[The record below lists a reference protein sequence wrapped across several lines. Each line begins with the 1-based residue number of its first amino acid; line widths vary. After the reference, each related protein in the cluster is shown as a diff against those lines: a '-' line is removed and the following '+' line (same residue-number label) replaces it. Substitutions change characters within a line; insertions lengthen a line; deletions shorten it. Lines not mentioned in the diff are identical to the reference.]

1 MIVVLHTV
9 NLEPINVVD
18 LTIDAYTHLIKQGS
32 LHLRVDG
39 SDRHIIKVFRKEVLF
54 ADGDIMYIFICDDEE
69 LVLSLDPAFLP
80 GQIAAVN
87 LLKERV
93 K

>member
-9 NLEPINVVD
+9 NLEPITVVD
-18 LTIDAYTHLIKQGS
+18 LTIDAYTHLIKHGY
-32 LHLRVDG
+32 LHLRVNG
-39 SDRHIIKVFRKEVLF
+39 SERHIVKVFRKEVLF
-54 ADGDIMYIFICDDEE
+54 ADEDIVYMFICDNEE

-80 GQIAAVN
+80 GQIATIN
-87 LLKERV
+87 SLKGMV

>member
-9 NLEPINVVD
+9 NLEPINIVY
-18 LTIDAYTHLIKQGS
+18 LTIEAYTTLMRVGM
-32 LHLRVDG
+32 LHLRVNG
-39 SDRHIIKVFRKEVLF
+39 SEQHIVKVFRKEVLF
-54 ADGDIMYIFICDDEE
+54 ADGDIMYMFICDDEE

-80 GQIAAVN
+80 GQIATVN

>member
-18 LTIDAYTHLIKQGS
+18 LTIYTYTHLIKHGS

-39 SDRHIIKVFRKEVLF
+39 SERHIIKVFRKEVLF
-54 ADGDIMYIFICDDEE
+54 ADGDIMYMFICDNET

-80 GQIAAVN
+80 GQIATIN
-87 LLKERV
+87 SLKERV

>member
-18 LTIDAYTHLIKQGS
+18 LTIDAYTHLIKHGS

-39 SDRHIIKVFRKEVLF
+39 SERHIVKVFRKEVLF
-54 ADGDIMYIFICDDEE
+54 ADGDVMYMFICDKEE
-69 LVLSLDPAFLP
+69 LVLSLAPAFLP
-80 GQIAAVN
+80 GQIATIN

>member
-18 LTIDAYTHLIKQGS
+18 LTLDAYNHLIKHGYI
-32 LHLRVDG
+32 HFRVDG
-39 SDRHIIKVFRKEVLF
+39 SERHIVKVFRKEVLF
-54 ADGDIMYIFICDDEE
+54 ADGDIMHMFICDNET

-80 GQIAAVN
+80 GQIATIN
-87 LLKERV
+87 SLKGTV